1 MLDTIVLTLSEGM
14 YTIFE
19 PDKFEPSARL
29 ITDNATPLGSRGYLT
44 VKQNPTKSELLAG
57 NYKPRLTLTTRFNHT
72 GRREPTL
79 KIELSLPKLRFGNN
93 FDELSD
99 QDFEPVTNLLKSK
112 LSDMGVKVWTPFLLN
127 APISSIHYSKNIPL
141 TDGTTPHYLI
151 SKIKEVNTN
160 LGLDTNQSDY
170 RNEGTSY
177 KWHANSYEVTFYDK
191 VRDYLVAKKSEK
203 RAIER
208 KDNAIQL
215 DLFNAFKPIT
225 PFEVLR
231 MEVRL
236 GNRQKIRQILKQI
249 GLKVEVEPTYRNLFN
264 QNIAQKVLLHY
275 LDNIDQA
282 RPTLVDYAP
291 KTPSELL
298 AELAI
303 NNPTLSSTR
312 ILQIFGLKQAL
323 NSLNIR
329 ELRAIL
335 GNRKP
340 TTWYKLMAVVQKLNL
355 PTRPNP
361 LAVIRNSIQDFKPLK
376 LLDYKSQMLNNDK

>member
-14 YTIFE
+14 YTIFD

-29 ITDNATPLGSRGYLT
+29 ITDNSTPLGGRGYLT

-79 KIELSLPKLRFGNN
+79 RIELSMPKLLFGNN

-99 QDFEPVTNLLKSK
+99 NDFDRATDLLKTK
-112 LSDMGVKVWTPFLLN
+112 LSEMGVKVFTQFLLN
-127 APISSIHYSKNIPL
+127 APVSSIHYSKNIPL

-151 SKIKEVNTN
+151 SKIKEANIN
-160 LGLDTNQSDY
+160 IGLDVNQTDY
-170 RNEGTSY
+170 RNDGTSY

-191 VRDYLVAKKSEK
+191 VRDYLVSKKSEK

-215 DLFNAFKPIT
+215 DLFNAFKPI
-225 PFEVLR
+225 PQFEVLR

-236 GNRQKIRQILKQI
+236 GTRQKIKQVLKLI
-249 GLKVEVEPTYRNLFN
+249 DSDVEPAYRNLFS
-264 QNIAQKVLLHY
+264 QSIAQKVLIHY
-275 LDNIDQA
+275 LDTKDRA
-282 RPTLVDYAP
+282 RPSLLDYAP

-303 NNPTLSSTR
+303 SNPSLSSSR
-312 ILQIFGLKQAL
+312 ILQLFGLKQAL
-323 NSLNIR
+323 NSLDVR

-340 TTWYKLMAVVQKLNL
+340 TSWYKLMVVVQNLNL
-355 PTRPNP
+355 PKCPNP

-376 LLDYKSQMLNNDK
+376 LLDYQSQMLNNDK

>member
-14 YTIFE
+14 YAIFE

-29 ITDNATPLGSRGYLT
+29 ISDSTTPLGGRGYIK
-44 VKQNPTKSELLAG
+44 VQQNPTKSELLAG
-57 NYKPRLTLTTRFNHT
+57 NYKPRLTLTTRFNHA

-79 KIELSLPKLRFGNN
+79 KVELSLPKLRFGNN

-99 QDFEPVTNLLKSK
+99 QDFEPVTDLLKSK

-127 APISSIHYSKNIPL
+127 APVSSIHYSKNIPL

-151 SKIKEVNTN
+151 SKIKEANIN
-160 LGLDTNQSDY
+160 LGLDVNQTDY
-170 RNEGTSY
+170 RNDGTSY

-215 DLFNAFKPIT
+215 DLFNTYKPIT

-236 GNRQKIRQILKQI
+236 GTRQKIKQILKLI
-249 GLKVEVEPTYRNLFN
+249 DIVVEPTYRSLFS
-264 QNIAQKVLLHY
+264 QNIAQKILLHY
-275 LDNIDQA
+275 LDAIDQT
-282 RPTLVDYAP
+282 RPALLDYAP
-291 KTPSELL
+291 KSSRDLL

-303 NNPTLSSTR
+303 SNPSLSSTR
-312 ILQIFGLKQAL
+312 ILQLFGLKQAL
-323 NSLNIR
+323 SSLDIR

-340 TTWYKLMAVVQKLNL
+340 ANWYKLMAVVQKLNL
-355 PTRPNP
+355 PTRTNP
-361 LAVIRNSIQDFKPLK
+361 LAVLRNNILDFKPLK
-376 LLDYKSQMLNNDK
+376 LLDYQSEMLNNDK

>member
-29 ITDNATPLGSRGYLT
+29 ISDNATPLGGRGYIK
-44 VKQNPTKSELLAG
+44 VQQNPTKSELLAG
-57 NYKPRLTLTTRFNHT
+57 SYKPRLTLTTRFNHT

-79 KIELSLPKLRFGNN
+79 KIELSLPKLLFGNN

-99 QDFEPVTNLLKSK
+99 QDFEPVTDLLKSK
-112 LSDMGVKVWTPFLLN
+112 LSEMGVKVWTPFLLN

-151 SKIKEVNTN
+151 SKIKEANIN
-160 LGLDTNQSDY
+160 LGLDVNQTDY
-170 RNEGTSY
+170 RNDGTSY
-177 KWHANSYEVTFYDK
+177 KWHASSYEVTFYDK

-215 DLFNAFKPIT
+215 DLLNTIKPIT

-231 MEVRL
+231 MEIRL
-236 GNRQKIRQILKQI
+236 GTRQKIKQILKLI
-249 GLKVEVEPTYRNLFN
+249 GTDVEPTYHNLFS

-275 LDNIDQA
+275 LDTIDQA
-282 RPTLVDYAP
+282 RPTLLDYAP
-291 KTPSELL
+291 KTPRELL
-298 AELAI
+298 AELTI
-303 NNPTLSSTR
+303 SNPTLSSTR
-312 ILQIFGLKQAL
+312 ILQLYGLKQAL
-323 NSLNIR
+323 NSLDIR

-340 TTWYKLMAVVQKLNL
+340 TNWYKFMSVVQKLNL
-355 PTRPNP
+355 PPCSNP
-361 LAVIRNSIQDFKPLK
+361 LAILRSHIQDFKPLK
-376 LLDYKSQMLNNDK
+376 LLDYQSQMLNNDK